1 MKRNWMRSVLCLLLV
16 LTLAIAPMC
25 AFASTKT
32 AKILKIN
39 VDQARMRTGASGE
52 IITTLARG
60 TKVLYLNRTDG
71 AFCKVC
77 TTDGTTGYVY
87 KGFLSSYGSVRADQ
101 VYVTKGSTTLYKLSG
116 NSLRKS
122 STLKGGVYVLVYK
135 SNGNWAYVK
144 SMTGRSGYV
153 RLSALSRVF

>member
-39 VDQARMRTGASGE
+39 VDQARLRTGASGA
-52 IITTLARG
+52 IITTLDKG
-60 TKVLYLNRTDG
+60 TKVLYLNKTDG
-71 AFCKVC
+71 AYCKVC

-87 KGFLSSYGSVRADQ
+87 KSFLSNYGAVRADQ
-101 VYVTKGSTTLYKLSG
+101 VYVTKASTTLYRRSG

-122 STLKGGVYVLVYK
+122 STVKEGVYMLVYK
-135 SNGNWAYVK
+135 TNGSWAQVK
-144 SMTGRSGYV
+144 SMTGKSGYV
-153 RLSALSRVF
+153 RLSALSKVF

>member
-1 MKRNWMRSVLCLLLV
+1 MKRNLWRSILCLSLIMVLV
-16 LTLAIAPMC
+16 LAPMSGV
-25 AFASTKT
+25 AATKT

-101 VYVTKGSTTLYKLSG
+101 VYVTTGSTTLYKLSG

-122 STLKGGVYVLVYK
+122 STLKSGTYMLVYK
-135 SNGNWAYVK
+135 TNGNWAYVK
-144 SMTGRSGYV
+144 SMSGKSGYV
-153 RLSALSRVF
+153 KLSSIRKVF

>member
-1 MKRNWMRSVLCLLLV
+1 MKRNLWRSILCLSQILV
-16 LTLAIAPMC
+16 LVLAPMSGV
-25 AFASTKT
+25 AATKT

-71 AFCKVC
+71 AYCKVC
-77 TTDGTTGYVY
+77 TTNGTTGYVY

-101 VYVTKGSTTLYKLSG
+101 VYVTTGSTTLYKLSG

-122 STLKGGVYVLVYK
+122 STLKSGTYMLVYK
-135 SNGNWAYVK
+135 TNGNWAYVK
-144 SMTGRSGYV
+144 SMSGKSGYV
-153 RLSALSRVF
+153 KLSSIRKVF

>member
-1 MKRNWMRSVLCLLLV
+1 MKRNLWRSILCLLLILV
-16 LTLAIAPMC
+16 LVLAPMSGV
-25 AFASTKT
+25 AATKT

>member
-1 MKRNWMRSVLCLLLV
+1 MKRNLWKSILCIALILV
-16 LTLAIAPMC
+16 LTLAPLSAL
-25 AFASTKT
+25 AASRT
-32 AKILKIN
+32 AKILKVN
-39 VDQARMRTGASGE
+39 VDKARMRESATGE
-52 IITTLARG
+52 IITTLNKG

-71 AFCKVC
+71 AYCKVC

-101 VYVTKGSTTLYKLSG
+101 VYVTTGSTTLYKLSG

>member
-52 IITTLARG
+52 IITTLAQG

-71 AFCKVC
+71 AYCKVC
-77 TTDGTTGYVY
+77 TTDGETGYVY
-87 KGFLSSYGSVRADQ
+87 KGFLSSYGAVRSNQ
-101 VYVTKGSTTLYKLSG
+101 VYVTKGSTTLYKRSG

-122 STLKGGVYVLVYK
+122 STIKEGVYVLVYK
-135 SNGNWAYVK
+135 TNGSWAQVK
-144 SMTGRSGYV
+144 SMTGKSGYMK
-153 RLSALSRVF
+153 LSSIKKVF

>member
-52 IITTLARG
+52 IITTLAQG

-71 AFCKVC
+71 AYCKVC
-77 TTDGTTGYVY
+77 TTNGTTGYVY

-135 SNGNWAYVK
+135 TNGNWAYVK

-153 RLSALSRVF
+153 RLRALSRVF

>member
-1 MKRNWMRSVLCLLLV
+1 MKRNLWRSILCLSLILV
-16 LTLAIAPMC
+16 LVLAPMSGV
-25 AFASTKT
+25 AATKT

-101 VYVTKGSTTLYKLSG
+101 VYVTTGSTTLYKLSG

-122 STLKGGVYVLVYK
+122 STLKSGTYMLVYK
-135 SNGNWAYVK
+135 TNGNWAYVK
-144 SMTGRSGYV
+144 SMSGKSGYV
-153 RLSALSRVF
+153 KLSSIRKVF

>member
-52 IITTLARG
+52 IITTLAQG

-71 AFCKVC
+71 AYCKVC
-77 TTDGTTGYVY
+77 TTNGTTGYVY

-101 VYVTKGSTTLYKLSG
+101 VYVTTGSTTLYKLSG

-122 STLKGGVYVLVYK
+122 STLKSGTYMLVYK
-135 SNGNWAYVK
+135 TNGNWAYVK
-144 SMTGRSGYV
+144 SMSGKSGYV
-153 RLSALSRVF
+153 KLSSIRKVF